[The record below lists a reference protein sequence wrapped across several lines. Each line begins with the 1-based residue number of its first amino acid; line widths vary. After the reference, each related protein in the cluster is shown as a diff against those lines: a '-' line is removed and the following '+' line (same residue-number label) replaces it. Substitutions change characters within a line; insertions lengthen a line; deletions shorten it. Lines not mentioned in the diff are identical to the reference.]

1 MLKGYVKSK
10 LWLDSIVN
18 RNYKAAG
25 MLEYMLVAVISV
37 AAFIAIKTLF
47 PDFLDGLWG
56 AMEDSINL
64 NK

>member
-10 LWLDSIVN
+10 IWLGSIVN

-37 AAFIAIKTLF
+37 AVFIAIMKFF
-47 PDFLDGLWG
+47 PDV
-56 AMEDSINL
+56 MEGIWDKITDSISL
-64 NK
+64 

>member
-37 AAFIAIKTLF
+37 AVFIAIGAFF
-47 PDFLDGLWG
+47 PDV
-56 AMEDSINL
+56 MEGIWNKITDSISL
-64 NK
+64 

>member
-18 RNYKAAG
+18 RNYRAAG

-37 AAFIAIKTLF
+37 GVFLAIMAFF
-47 PDFLDGLWG
+47 PNV
-56 AMEDSINL
+56 MESIWNKITDSISL
-64 NK
+64 

>member
-37 AAFIAIKTLF
+37 AVFIAIGAFF
-47 PDFLDGLWG
+47 PDV
-56 AMEDSINL
+56 MEEIWNKITDSISL
-64 NK
+64 